1 MVALLQLLLVCFAQQ
16 SAEAPEPDYWVLVHT
31 GDKVAETRILG
42 QTKYEKVL
50 EAAAKL
56 GYEPVVE
63 RKIVYLFP
71 VPAWSAG
78 KAETALTL
86 LADGINNGFGHRP
99 IEVDELPKSVQGHI
113 HRFFRKKAATLGPRG
128 LGKRALETSLSVIE
142 VRMSIDLTF
151 ELDGRE
157 AMVDFGASDIARWFG
172 PPEEPVE
179 ADTPPV
185 VDYPDRP
192 ELFGLGIKSFAVTG
206 SRPTTEAVFARIVDR
221 VQELLSKRRE
231 ERRAQLERM
240 LESAFDSLF
249 STADGKALKNGSEI
263 EFSALPEGLQSFF
276 MERASQNP
284 SVFGLTNFSVV
295 NIQRARVSVPEGG
308 LRVFVSFMLD
318 GTLPASDGSPVSYSI
333 AFEIDEIIG

>member
-1 MVALLQLLLVCFAQQ
+1 M
-16 SAEAPEPDYWVLVHT
+16 
-31 GDKVAETRILG
+31 
-42 QTKYEKVL
+42 
-50 EAAAKL
+50 
-56 GYEPVVE
+56 
-63 RKIVYLFP
+63 
-71 VPAWSAG
+71 
-78 KAETALTL
+78 
-86 LADGINNGFGHRP
+86 
-99 IEVDELPKSVQGHI
+99 
-113 HRFFRKKAATLGPRG
+113 
-128 LGKRALETSLSVIE
+128 
-142 VRMSIDLTF
+142 
-151 ELDGRE
+151 
-157 AMVDFGASDIARWFG
+157 
-172 PPEEPVE
+172 
-179 ADTPPV
+179 
-185 VDYPDRP
+185 
-192 ELFGLGIKSFAVTG
+192 
-206 SRPTTEAVFARIVDR
+206 FARIVDR